1 MAPDLIQMSWSHF
14 FPSLLLLFKIP
25 WPLRSFLPAQTLRSR
40 SLTTVTM
47 ASTLQCYWLEWASC
61 FPITVSSPTW
71 TTCTRSLKVWTCIN
85 NAMHVLMLASPT
97 CRVHFHIKHP
107 WFMALVFVSGTS
119 IVFDMSL
126 TYILVALLAVIL
138 NNVLVER
145 LSMHTRITVG
155 KLQRQSFHFEKL
167 LITGTSA
174 FTHLLMSLWEPQG
187 LSG

>member
-14 FPSLLLLFKIP
+14 FPLLLLLLFKIP
-25 WPLRSFLPAQTLRSR
+25 WPLRSFFPSQTLRSR

-61 FPITVSSPTW
+61 FPITVSSPMW
-71 TTCTRSLKVWTCIN
+71 TTCTRSLKVWTCN
-85 NAMHVLMLASPT
+85 NAMHVLTLASPT

-107 WFMALVFVSGTS
+107 WFMALVCVSGTS

-155 KLQRQSFHFEKL
+155 KLQRQL
-167 LITGTSA
+167 
-174 FTHLLMSLWEPQG
+174 
-187 LSG
+187 

>member
-1 MAPDLIQMSWSHF
+1 
-14 FPSLLLLFKIP
+14 
-25 WPLRSFLPAQTLRSR
+25 
-40 SLTTVTM
+40 
-47 ASTLQCYWLEWASC
+47 
-61 FPITVSSPTW
+61 
-71 TTCTRSLKVWTCIN
+71 
-85 NAMHVLMLASPT
+85 
-97 CRVHFHIKHP
+97 
-107 WFMALVFVSGTS
+107 MALVFVSGTS